1 MLTAGPSAGGG
12 ILRLSAT
19 IAQGWHVNSHRPS
32 EDYLIATAAKLDAQS
47 GVTFGEPVY
56 PAGVDKKFAFSE
68 AALSVYES
76 AFAIEV
82 PVMWD
87 ASRPPAVISG
97 QLSTAC
103 NDKSCLARRARV
115 GRGTGARALG
125 AAPAARR
132 AALGRARR
140 FPAARCR

>member
-1 MLTAGPSAGGG
+1 MLTAGPPRRR

-19 IAQGWHVNSHRPS
+19 IASGWHVNSHRPS

-56 PAGVDKKFAFSE
+56 PTGVDKKFAFSE
-68 AALSVYES
+68 AVLSVYES

-87 ASRPPAVISG
+87 ASRPPAAISG
-97 QLSTAC
+97 QLEYQAC
-103 NDKSCLARRARV
+103 NDKAVSRRRRSRPC
-115 GRGTGARALG
+115 GD
-125 AAPAARR
+125 PAAQRLSARHRR
-132 AALGRARR
+132 LGGAVR
-140 FPAARCR
+140 